1 MAPAPTT
8 RIRMGLSLL
17 LLLLSMAVYLSRHC
31 ERSEA
36 IRNAATITFCRWG
49 MRRLPSRHHLLDL
62 AQLLLAE
69 EHLVADEEGRR
80 AERAAR
86 DRGLGVLD
94 QLGLDVGILRAREQL
109 CAVEAG
115 CGQRLRRDFEVVH
128 LLRLPPHVMECSLD
142 IF

>member
-49 MRRLPSRHHLLDL
+49 MSGLPSRHHLLDL

-69 EHLVADEEGRR
+69 EHLVADEQGRR

-86 DRGLGVLD
+86 DRLLGALEQSALD
-94 QLGLDVGILRAREQL
+94 FRLLG
-109 CAVEAG
+109 AG
-115 CGQRLRRDFEVVH
+115 DHTL
-128 LLRLPPHVMECSLD
+128 
-142 IF
+142 